1 VCTEYDTGQGGRQG
15 LSEQQRSSKARQYRM
30 RKRAEQVDQTRERI
44 VEAAV
49 RLHGTV
55 GPAGTSIA
63 GIAREAGVTRLTVY
77 RHFEDDDAIFAAC
90 SAHWLAGQRPPNPGA
105 WALVG
110 DPLERLGAGLAD
122 LYRFFE
128 EGEEMLSRIYR
139 DLATLP
145 DARRRAIED
154 RDAAIRRVLVEAFDD
169 DANGRVTAAVG
180 HATSFWTW
188 NSLCVEHGL
197 PTPDAAELM
206 TALVATAL
214 ERPGSV
220 ASGDGA

>member
-1 VCTEYDTGQGGRQG
+1 
-15 LSEQQRSSKARQYRM
+15 M
-30 RKRAEQVDQTRERI
+30 HKRAEQVDQTRERI

-90 SAHWLAGQRPPNPGA
+90 SAHWLAGQRPPNPAA

-110 DPLERLGAGLAD
+110 EPLERLKAGLAD

-128 EGEEMLSRIYR
+128 EGQEMLFRIYR

-145 DARRRAIED
+145 DAPRRAIED
-154 RDAAIRRVLVEAFDD
+154 RDAAIRRVLIEAFGD
-169 DANGRVTAAVG
+169 DANAGVIAAVG

-188 NSLCVEHGL
+188 HSLCVEHAL
-197 PTPDAAELM
+197 PTPDAVDLM
-206 TALVATAL
+206 SALVATAL
-214 ERPGSV
+214 ERAGSD
-220 ASGDGA
+220 ASGDGTSHA

>member
-1 VCTEYDTGQGGRQG
+1 
-15 LSEQQRSSKARQYRM
+15 M

-44 VEAAV
+44 IEAAV

-110 DPLERLGAGLAD
+110 GPLERLTAGLAD

-128 EGEEMLSRIYR
+128 EGQEMLSRIYR

-154 RDAAIRRVLVEAFDD
+154 RDAAIRRVLVEAFGD
-169 DANGRVTAAVG
+169 DANRRVTAAVG

-188 NSLCVEHGL
+188 HSLCVEHGL
-197 PTPDAAELM
+197 PTPDAVELM
-206 TALVATAL
+206 TALVVTAL
-214 ERPGSV
+214 ERARRA
-220 ASGDGA
+220 ASGDGASQDSFDAS